1 MSDTVYYNI
10 EVPPS
15 FGKVGYNDW
24 KLATNNKGRIFWGE
38 GGHRFLSK
46 LNGFDG
52 VKITQL
58 YFKTLQSAQNAL
70 ERYYRKYLKL
80 Q

>member
-1 MSDTVYYNI
+1 M
-10 EVPPS
+10 E
-15 FGKVGYNDW
+15 
-24 KLATNNKGRIFWGE
+24 
-38 GGHRFLSK
+38 
-46 LNGFDG
+46 
-52 VKITQL
+52 KITEITNENPV